1 MNNEY
6 VVLVDEEDKEVGTME
21 KMQAHREGKLHRAV
35 SVIVFNSKKQI
46 LTNVGIFVVVFVVL
60 LISVKFATWSAAK
73 WSNVPAQDN
82 LEQKLTGEF
91 DTNNQQASV
100 LETFSSSSAGGE
112 LVFSVS
118 SNESDTLREI
128 YLYNPSTKLW
138 LLVYDGYKSLNSIP
152 SEVYRVVLDPIKFT
166 KIRVR
171 TLNDMVDLEREVEV
185 KSGSSIDISLDL

>member
-1 MNNEY
+1 
-6 VVLVDEEDKEVGTME
+6 ME
-21 KMQAHREGKLHRAV
+21 QNTH
-35 SVIVFNSKKQI
+35 NSKKQI
-46 LTNVGIFVVVFVVL
+46 LVNVGIFITVFVVL